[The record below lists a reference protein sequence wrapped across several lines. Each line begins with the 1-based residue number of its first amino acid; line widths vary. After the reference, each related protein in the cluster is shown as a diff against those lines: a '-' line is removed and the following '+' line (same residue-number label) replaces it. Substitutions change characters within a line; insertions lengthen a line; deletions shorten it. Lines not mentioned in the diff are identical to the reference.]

1 VKLSHNQIEVIR
13 AQIARSIHLQT
24 LQDDVLDHVCCALED
39 SEALDGEFEMA
50 VHAAVNDLAPEG
62 LVRLQRDTLL
72 LLNVKH
78 IVMKRFMYALGL
90 VTAITSSMGIC
101 FKLLHLKGADFLLTY
116 GLLSFTLLY
125 VPLHVIVWYLS
136 NPNSRSSEKVKIMFA
151 LLSAVLTGGAI
162 VLRLFHIEGPVV
174 ENLFIIGAVVF
185 SFGFLPI
192 QFFNMYKR
200 AVA

>member
-1 VKLSHNQIEVIR
+1 MKLSHNQIEVIR

>member
-1 VKLSHNQIEVIR
+1 MKLSHNQIEIIR
-13 AQIARSIHLQT
+13 AKIARSIHLQT